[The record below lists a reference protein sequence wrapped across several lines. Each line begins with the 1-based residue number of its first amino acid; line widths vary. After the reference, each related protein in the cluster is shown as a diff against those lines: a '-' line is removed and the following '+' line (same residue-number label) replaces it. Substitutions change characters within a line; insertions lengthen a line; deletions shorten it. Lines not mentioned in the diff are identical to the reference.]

1 MIEVKTFE
9 DGKTTFEAEGDAIYV
24 IAVSECGDDVSIN
37 SKIRLLSQKKVDA
50 DTLFDTIASCNAE
63 HIVNLCPSD
72 IEACDAIA
80 WFMRRIHIYG
90 AQYLEEKYENKEG
103 AEDGSIED

>member
-1 MIEVKTFE
+1 MVEVKTFE
-9 DGKTTFEAEGDAIYV
+9 GGKTTFEAEGDAIYV

-50 DTLFDTIASCNAE
+50 DNLFGSIASSITE

-72 IEACDAIA
+72 MEACDAIA
-80 WFMRRIHIYG
+80 WFMHQINKYG
-90 AQYLEEKYENKEG
+90 AQYLEEKYGEKEDM
-103 AEDGSIED
+103 EDGSIEN